1 MTMAAPETIEV
12 EDLSVTF
19 AGGVQAV
26 AGVSL
31 ALALARRSDWS
42 AKAAA
47 ARRRSP
53 RRWSG

>member
-1 MTMAAPETIEV
+1 MTAAGIIEV
-12 EDLSVTF
+12 ENLSVTF

-26 AGVSL
+26 AGISL
-31 ALALARRSDWS
+31 ALQSARRSALS